1 VSINNLY
8 DIGRTAL
15 NAAQFGLEVTGNNI
29 ANVNTPNF
37 SRQRAVFGPGVSV
50 SIGGVPFGTG
60 VSILGVERIYDPFL
74 GFQTNSAFAAAED
87 YAMREQIYT
96 RIETL
101 LYPSDESNLG
111 ALMDDFFNAWQD
123 LSLNPSSL
131 PERNVVLARAEEL
144 ATAFRSL
151 NSSFQSE
158 IDYFNSLLEG
168 YQNEINRLGE
178 EIAGLNREILRSTG
192 SDSPPNDLLDQR
204 DRLVKEL
211 SGYLNVTVIGQESG
225 AVTVLAAGGQ
235 PLVEDGQFHPLEL
248 VKDASRNDFYRLSVL
263 GTDITENVQAGRIK
277 GVLEAREQVT
287 RLQDDLDLL
296 AAGLVKEVN
305 ILHASGYDLGGAT
318 GRDFFAPLGVSCD
331 PSAVNRG
338 GADCTLRE
346 VTDASLLTLDDYEIR
361 FTAPD
366 TFSIVNVTDQVT
378 VASGLAYSSGSPIEF
393 EGIRLVFTDAGGA
406 PAAGDSFR
414 VSVTD
419 GMAREI
425 DVALEDPLEIAAAQE
440 PAALP
445 GDNRNALALASLK
458 NESVLADGTASLG
471 GFFHSLVADVG
482 SLVLDAGR
490 NADAKQVLYESM
502 EAYRQSVSG
511 VSLEEEELRLL
522 MFQNAYQAAA
532 RYLQVVDEMIDHLF
546 EL

>member
-1 VSINNLY
+1 MSINNLY

-29 ANVNTPNF
+29 ANVNTPNY
-37 SRQRAVFGPGVSV
+37 SRQRAVYGPGVSV

-96 RIETL
+96 RIESL

-111 ALMDDFFNAWQD
+111 ALMDDFFHAWQD

-144 ATAFRSL
+144 AAAFRSL
-151 NSSFQSE
+151 NSSLQSE
-158 IDYFNSLLEG
+158 IAYFNSQMEG
-168 YQNEINRLGE
+168 YQQEVNRLGE
-178 EIAGLNREILRSTG
+178 EIAGLNREILRNTG
-192 SDSPPNDLLDQR
+192 SQSPPNDLLDQR
-204 DRLVKEL
+204 DRLVQEL
-211 SGYLNVTVIGQESG
+211 SGYLNVTVIGQPSG

-235 PLVEDGQFHPLEL
+235 PLVEDGQFHSLEL
-248 VKDASRNDFYRLSVL
+248 LKDVSNNDFYRLSVL
-263 GTDITENVQAGRIK
+263 GTDITEDIQAGRVR
-277 GVLEAREQVT
+277 GVLEARDQVS
-287 RLQDDLDLL
+287 RFQDDLDRL
-296 AAGLVKEVN
+296 AAALVKEVN
-305 ILHASGYDLGGAT
+305 LLHASGYDLGGAT
-318 GRDFFAPLGVSCD
+318 GRDFFAPLSVSCG
-331 PSAVNRG
+331 PSSANHG
-338 GADCTLRE
+338 GADCILRE

-366 TFSIVNVTDQVT
+366 TFSIVNVTDEAT
-378 VASGLAYSSGSPIEF
+378 VAGGLAYSSGSPIEF
-393 EGIRLVFTDAGGA
+393 EGIRVVLADAGGA
-406 PAAGDSFR
+406 PSAGDIFR

-425 DVALEDPLEIAAAQE
+425 DVALDDPLEIAAAQD
-440 PAALP
+440 PDALP

-458 NESVLADGTASLG
+458 NENVLANGTTSLG
-471 GFFHSLVADVG
+471 GFYQSLVADAG

-490 NADAKQVLYESM
+490 MADAKKVLYESM
-502 EAYRQSVSG
+502 DAYRQSVSG

-532 RYLQVVDEMIDHLF
+532 RYLQVVDEMMDHLF
-546 EL
+546 EI